1 MTVGGRG
8 AGPVPRDDAALRVE
22 DVDKSF
28 GSTPVLAAVTLG
40 VPRGRIVSVLG
51 PSGCGKTTLVRLV
64 AGFESP
70 DSGSITLAGRTVAR
84 PGLHVPPESRRVG
97 IVPQE
102 GALFS
107 HLDVAANIGF
117 GLPRGGRSESGR
129 SRVDHMLEL
138 VGLTGLGSRRP
149 DQLSGGQQQR
159 VAVARALAPR
169 PEVVCLDEP
178 FSALDAGLRN
188 SVREAVIGALR
199 AEAATVVLVTH
210 DQDEALSV
218 SDTLA
223 VLINGRIAQVGT
235 PAEVYSRPTT
245 SAVARFIGDAVL
257 LPGHA
262 TGHHAACK
270 LGLLELVHATQG
282 PTTVLVR
289 PEQIRLSPQG
299 DGGSP
304 GTEARVGSVEYHGHD
319 ALVRLVTTAG
329 LAITARVGA
338 GWIPRPGDFVDVEVT
353 GASWPLPAG

>member
-1 MTVGGRG
+1 MTVGGR
-8 AGPVPRDDAALRVE
+8 ATSPRTPDEAALRVD
-22 DVDKSF
+22 DVDKAF
-28 GSTPVLAAVTLG
+28 GPTPVLTSVTLA

-51 PSGCGKTTLVRLV
+51 PSGCGKTTLIRLV

-107 HLDVAANIGF
+107 HLDVAANVGF
-117 GLPRGGRSESGR
+117 GLPRAGRSDSGR
-129 SRVDHMLEL
+129 RRVDHMLEL

-199 AEAATVVLVTH
+199 AESATVVLVTH

-218 SDTLA
+218 SDTIA
-223 VLINGRIAQVGT
+223 VLIHGRIAQVGT
-235 PAEVYSRPTT
+235 PAEIYSRPTT

-257 LPGHA
+257 LPGQA
-262 TGHHAACK
+262 TGHDAVSE
-270 LGLLELVHATQG
+270 LGRLELVHATQG

-289 PEQIRLSPQG
+289 PEQIRVSPLG
-299 DGGSP
+299 DGRSP
-304 GTEARVGSVEYHGHD
+304 GTSARVGSVEYHGHD
-319 ALVRLVTTAG
+319 ALIRLSTTGG
-329 LAITARVGA
+329 LAITARAGA
-338 GWIPRPGDFVDVEVT
+338 GWIPRPGDLVDVEVT
-353 GASWPLPAG
+353 GASWPLPAD